1 MLKVP
6 HSPRRWV
13 QAEALHRPP
22 ESLQNVEIVLAEFQR
37 TACIRGNGAP
47 TGEVSKYWR
56 LHFSVQCFNSP
67 ASPTACISNLRSALN
82 ACVRDGSAI
91 SETKGPRYKQDKGM
105 FTGIVLTYPS

>member
-22 ESLQNVEIVLAEFQR
+22 ESLQKVEIVLAEFQR

-47 TGEVSKYWR
+47 TGEVSKY
-56 LHFSVQCFNSP
+56 
-67 ASPTACISNLRSALN
+67 
-82 ACVRDGSAI
+82 
-91 SETKGPRYKQDKGM
+91 
-105 FTGIVLTYPS
+105 